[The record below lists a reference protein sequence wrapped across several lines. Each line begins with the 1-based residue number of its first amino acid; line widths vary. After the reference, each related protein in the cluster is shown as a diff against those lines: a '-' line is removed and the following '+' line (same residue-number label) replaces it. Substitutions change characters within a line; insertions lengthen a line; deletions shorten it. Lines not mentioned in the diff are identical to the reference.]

1 MTTPSPSDRPR
12 PPGPPSPSADEE
24 PLPPAGG
31 SGTPPTSPAG
41 GGSTP
46 PTASTEPTP
55 PAAETGAEEETPL
68 VRLAGGS
75 VSGGRSFAAD
85 FARRHY
91 FSGARLLKP
100 GRRVAIALAGV
111 TGLAVVG
118 TGVVAGI
125 ARLGGDDTAQAA
137 ATVQATDEASGASAH
152 HPAASSAH
160 PSQRPSAKPKGHSSA
175 KKDGSSAH
183 DTGSGLPA
191 APAVPGT
198 VSGSGGGSSGGGGA
212 AQGGGTGS
220 GTTSSGTQSTPKPPK
235 TTTTSS
241 GFTGKLLFNF
251 ASSRCLATQ
260 GGSRAAGTQT
270 VLADCNSK
278 DPSQGWTFPS
288 DGTVRD
294 FGGTMCLDVSN
305 PGNGTLVRLANCSS
319 SRAANQRLVLKGS
332 YDLVLNVNPDLCVD
346 AKDKGTAAGT
356 VLQLWTCAGTANQK
370 WRTA

>member
-1 MTTPSPSDRPR
+1 MTTPSPPDGPR

-31 SGTPPTSPAG
+31 GSTPATSPAG

-46 PTASTEPTP
+46 TGSREPTP
-55 PAAETGAEEETPL
+55 PAAETGAEEEAPL
-68 VRLAGGS
+68 VRLTGGS
-75 VSGGRSFAAD
+75 APGGRSFAAD

-137 ATVQATDEASGASAH
+137 ATVQATDEASGPSKDHPSAD
-152 HPAASSAH
+152 SAH
-160 PSQRPSAKPKGHSSA
+160 PSKHPSSKPKGHSS
-175 KKDGSSAH
+175 KKDGSGAQDS
-183 DTGSGLPA
+183 GSGLPVAA
-191 APAVPGT
+191 APPAT
-198 VSGSGGGSSGGGGA
+198 GSGGGGGGGGGT

-220 GTTSSGTQSTPKPPK
+220 GTTNSGTQSTSKPPK
-235 TTTTSS
+235 TSSGSSTSS

-251 ASSRCLATQ
+251 AASRCLATQ

-319 SRAANQRLVLKGS
+319 SRAANQRLVLKSS

-356 VLQLWTCAGTANQK
+356 ALQLWSCAGTANQK

>member
-1 MTTPSPSDRPR
+1 MTQPSPFDGPK
-12 PPGPPSPSADEE
+12 PTGPPSSAAEEEPLPPPADGGDSDGDAARAGDEPLPTGRARSADEE
-24 PLPPAGG
+24 PLLLL
-31 SGTPPTSPAG
+31 S
-41 GGSTP
+41 
-46 PTASTEPTP
+46 
-55 PAAETGAEEETPL
+55 AAA
-68 VRLAGGS
+68 A
-75 VSGGRSFAAD
+75 GGRSFAAG

-91 FSGARLLKP
+91 FSGARLLRP

-118 TGVVAGI
+118 TGVVAGV

-137 ATVQATDEASGASAH
+137 ATVQATDKASD
-152 HPAASSAH
+152 PATRH
-160 PSQRPSAKPKGHSSA
+160 PSAGPAHSSPRPSRKAKGHGSP
-175 KKDGSSAH
+175 KKDGSSAQ
-183 DTGSGLPA
+183 DTGSGPA
-191 APAVPGT
+191 WGGT
-198 VSGSGGGSSGGGGA
+198 VPDYGGGSGGGSGGGTT
-212 AQGGGTGS
+212 AQGGGSSGS
-220 GTTSSGTQSTPKPPK
+220 GTTKSDTQSPPKPSK
-235 TTTTSS
+235 TTTSSS

-260 GGSRAAGTQT
+260 DGSRAAGTQT

-305 PGNGTLVRLANCSS
+305 PGNGSLLRLANCFS
-319 SRAANQRLVLKGS
+319 SRAANQRFVLKGS
-332 YDLVLNVNPDLCVD
+332 YDLVVNVNPDLCVD
-346 AKDKGTAAGT
+346 AKDKNTAAGT

>member
-1 MTTPSPSDRPR
+1 MTTPSPSDGPR

-24 PLPPAGG
+24 PLPPADG
-31 SGTPPTSPAG
+31 SG
-41 GGSTP
+41 
-46 PTASTEPTP
+46 TEPTP
-55 PAAETGAEEETPL
+55 TAAETRSAEEIPL
-68 VRLAGGS
+68 VRLSAGS
-75 VSGGRSFAAD
+75 ATGGRSFAAD

-125 ARLGGDDTAQAA
+125 ARLGGDDTTQAA
-137 ATVQATDEASGASAH
+137 ATVKATDEASGAAT
-152 HPAASSAH
+152 HPSAASSAY
-160 PSQRPSAKPKGHSSA
+160 PSQRPSGKPKGHHSA
-175 KKDGSSAH
+175 AESNDGSSAQEA
-183 DTGSGLPA
+183 GSGLPA

-198 VSGSGGGSSGGGGA
+198 VGGSGGGGGT
-212 AQGGGTGS
+212 AQGGGTSS
-220 GTTSSGTQSTPKPPK
+220 GTTGSDTQSTPKPSKP
-235 TTTTSS
+235 TSTAG
-241 GFTGKLLFNF
+241 GFTGKFLFNF

-270 VLADCNSK
+270 VLADCDSK

-294 FGGTMCLDVSN
+294 FAGTMCLDVTN

-356 VLQLWTCAGTANQK
+356 ALQLWTCAGTANQK